1 MLQALSR
8 LPEVLEKMSKRG
20 GGGLID
26 QKGLGKPQVL
36 GEGAEDRFRV
46 WALKLED
53 YVAGVIGGKIP
64 EVLEW
69 AAEQDN
75 PIAQMDIDNQFGA
88 GADLLDQWD
97 EVDEMNQQVYTIL
110 RATTEG
116 AVFDLV
122 ENAPKG
128 AGLEAW
134 RALRRKFDPSTG
146 GRKRIMLQALT
157 SPERSS
163 HENLGSA
170 LERWKA
176 LRNRRPQE
184 GPVREAGGLS
194 RQPGD
199 ECAGEVGAEGD
210 GTAPHAELHEVPDL
224 RGDGAGGGDLHGG
237 EDGEQADDLEGLQQV
252 LGGRC
257 GSHGCGL
264 PGPGSERQ
272 FGLAREGQEKRRK
285 RRQGQVRGQLR

>member
-1 MLQALSR
+1 MQQQMAQLAQENAGLRDRVQAAEQQTAGAGGGSGGSAEVLQALSR

-53 YVAGVIGGKIP
+53 YVAGVIGGKSC

-69 AAEQDN
+69 AAEQEN

-134 RALRRKFDPSTG
+134 RALHRKFDPSTG

-163 HENLGSA
+163 YENLGNA

-176 LRNRRPQE
+176 LRNRYDRKK
-184 GPVREAGGLS
+184 
-194 RQPGD
+194 D
-199 ECAGEVGAEGD
+199 
-210 GTAPHAELHEVPDL
+210 
-224 RGDGAGGGDLHGG
+224 
-237 EDGEQADDLEGLQQV
+237 
-252 LGGRC
+252 
-257 GSHGCGL
+257 
-264 PGPGSERQ
+264 Q
-272 FGLAREGQEKRRK
+272 FGKREVLQDSLAMNALEKLVPKEMEQHLRTGLGNLFRRLLQGETWHAALKGVEMWEIVK
-285 RRQGQVRGQLR
+285 RLVEFCGPI